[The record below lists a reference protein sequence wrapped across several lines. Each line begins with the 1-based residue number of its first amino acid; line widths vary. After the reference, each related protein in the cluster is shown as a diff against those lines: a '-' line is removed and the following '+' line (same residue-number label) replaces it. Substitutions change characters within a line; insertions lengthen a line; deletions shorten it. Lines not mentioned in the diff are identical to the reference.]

1 MSVVGLEVAAAV
13 DLRRLAT
20 LCGCT
25 VADLTRG
32 AQTPGDITA
41 VGVLAEPRQE
51 VLFEQNRVATE
62 PEQEL
67 GGATVALLS
76 LASRPSVE
84 LIAAAMP
91 YHMASMRGTF
101 RVSFSKKEWEC
112 GRPRMRTHLR
122 PTLHSNSAVGGGNG
136 HAHRVDIGASQCS
149 RVDNAAPS

>member
-41 VGVLAEPRQE
+41 VGVVAEPRQE

-67 GGATVALLS
+67 GGATAWSNMGTMLDLESLLS
-76 LASRPSVE
+76 SESLWINLQLSPS
-84 LIAAAMP
+84 L
-91 YHMASMRGTF
+91 
-101 RVSFSKKEWEC
+101 
-112 GRPRMRTHLR
+112 HL
-122 PTLHSNSAVGGGNG
+122 P
-136 HAHRVDIGASQCS
+136 
-149 RVDNAAPS
+149 